1 MPADG
6 NPLPR
11 VVPEIGP
18 AAAPALEGHEAWTRR
33 NRPGLV
39 AARRRQQDPA
49 AEAMSHN
56 PNLSPPIHFSR
67 ED

>member
-1 MPADG
+1 MSADG

-11 VVPEIGP
+11 VLPE
-18 AAAPALEGHEAWTRR
+18 AEAVAAPKGGKPVAWNHRP
-33 NRPGLV
+33 RPGPEGS
-39 AARRRQQDPA
+39 RRRHPDPA

-56 PNLSPPIHFSR
+56 PNLSPPIHFSH